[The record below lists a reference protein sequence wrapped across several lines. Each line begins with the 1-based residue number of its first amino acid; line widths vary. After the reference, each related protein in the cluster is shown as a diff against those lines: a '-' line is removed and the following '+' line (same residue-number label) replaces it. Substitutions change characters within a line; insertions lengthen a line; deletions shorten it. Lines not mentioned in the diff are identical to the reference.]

1 MSNEVEVSAII
12 PTYNRRDL
20 VLRAIDCVL
29 AQTRPVAQVIVVDD
43 GSTDG
48 TREALAARY
57 GDRIEYVW
65 QPNAGVSAARNHGLS
80 LARGRY
86 LALLDSDDEWLP
98 AKTQR
103 QVEWLEARPDYGMVL
118 CDVLRVN
125 ADGSAIDRFR
135 RREQLPE
142 DGHVLRWV
150 LRNPALAPVSAM
162 FRRAVYEKV
171 GGFDASLRTA
181 EDLDFHL
188 RVARHFP
195 IGVIDEPLARAIRG
209 HDGLSSLPQTYDDY
223 VVVMERAAADAR
235 GVVDESEV
243 RDALF
248 GAYWRNARGMVL
260 QRRWRGA
267 LALARKAWRL
277 PATGSQR
284 RALLGLLPLGLRAT
298 IGGLRRRAA
307 RA

>member
-65 QPNAGVSAARNHGLS
+65 QPNAGVSAARNRGLS

-162 FRRAVYEKV
+162 LRRAVYEQV